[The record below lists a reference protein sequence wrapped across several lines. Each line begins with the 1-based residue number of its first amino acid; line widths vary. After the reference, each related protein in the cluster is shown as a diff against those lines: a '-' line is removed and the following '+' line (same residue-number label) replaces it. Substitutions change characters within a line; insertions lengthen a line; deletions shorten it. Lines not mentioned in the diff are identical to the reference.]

1 MILLIIDDFGLRFY
15 LESEE
20 GLNQNVLLNI
30 YSDTNMNFHEA
41 LSLPGI
47 TMFAR
52 FVDVTTGEFASAE
65 VNIGSTNIYVEN
77 LIKTRDLLIVNYG
90 RDGFR

>member
-1 MILLIIDDFGLRFY
+1 MIFLIIDDFGLRFY

-47 TMFAR
+47 TMYAR
-52 FVDVTTGEFASAE
+52 FVDATTGNFVSDE
-65 VNIGSTNIYVEN
+65 VNMGSTNIYVED
-77 LIKTRDLLIVNYG
+77 LIKTRKLLSLNYG

>member
-1 MILLIIDDFGLRFY
+1 MIVLIIDDFGLRFY

-30 YSDTNMNFHEA
+30 YSNTNINFHEA
-41 LSLPGI
+41 LSLPGM
-47 TMFAR
+47 TMYAR
-52 FVDVTTGEFASAE
+52 FVDVTTGDFVSDE
-65 VNIGSTNIYVEN
+65 VNIGSTNIYMED
-77 LIKTRDLLIVNYG
+77 LIKTRELLIVNYE